1 MFTKQYNGK
10 LDRVALY
17 QSRKTY
23 WDKKPYLSNM
33 PVKSSIIIN
42 EELKTEVKYNFNENF
57 SF

>member
-17 QSRKTY
+17 QSRKNY

-33 PVKSSIIIN
+33 PVKSSTIIN
-42 EELKTEVKYNFNENF
+42 EELKTEVKYFF
-57 SF
+57 M